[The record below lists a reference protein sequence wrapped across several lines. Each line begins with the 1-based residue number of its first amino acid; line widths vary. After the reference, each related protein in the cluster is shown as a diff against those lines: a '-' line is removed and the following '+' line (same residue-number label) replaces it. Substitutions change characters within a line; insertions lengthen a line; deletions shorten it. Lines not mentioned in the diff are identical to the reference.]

1 MSSTNKEI
9 KDCIRELSLVMY
21 QSYCYCCLIVS
32 HFGLHWDFRYF
43 FEPQQILLFEVL
55 SSDSPEIKYCVT
67 KMQVSRDIEFQ
78 LQYNSF

>member
-1 MSSTNKEI
+1 
-9 KDCIRELSLVMY
+9 
-21 QSYCYCCLIVS
+21 
-32 HFGLHWDFRYF
+32 
-43 FEPQQILLFEVL
+43 LLFEVL